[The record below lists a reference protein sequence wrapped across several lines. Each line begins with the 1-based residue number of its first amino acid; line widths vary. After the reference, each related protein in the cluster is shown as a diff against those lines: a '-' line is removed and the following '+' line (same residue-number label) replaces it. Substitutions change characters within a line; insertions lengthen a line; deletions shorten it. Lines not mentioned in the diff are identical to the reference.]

1 MKKVVSFENF
11 IKISKKLKLM
21 KLFLLNDDQKE
32 LFEYCQTPYKIKD
45 SKVIQDFQN
54 ECQLENQSQINYK
67 MLKYLKNLFEKFK

>member
-1 MKKVVSFENF
+1 MKKVVSYENL
-11 IKISKKLKLM
+11 IKLSKKIKLM

-54 ECQLENQSQINYK
+54 KCKLDNQNQIDYK
-67 MLKYLKNLFEKFK
+67 MLKYLKNELEKIK